1 MYWRRHDEEQE
12 KETEEGFSYVS
23 PFIVSSVFFFGRSQ
37 TTRMVGFQK
46 WMTYRCGGLMDCSC
60 FRVQLTAFSFSSSC
74 AYEIDTAAD
83 NWQRDGTHCMLNC
96 FFMLGHLS
104 VYFCTHTHKYS

>member
-1 MYWRRHDEEQE
+1 MHWRRHDEEQE

-23 PFIVSSVFFFGRSQ
+23 PFLCHQSSFLGD
-37 TTRMVGFQK
+37 
-46 WMTYRCGGLMDCSC
+46 LMDCSC
-60 FRVQLTAFSFSSSC
+60 VRVQLTAFSFSSSC